1 MLYRGEFEGGCFCR
15 AIRYRFVDLLASMI
29 AFPQSKETLFRIPGS
44 AVTRVGATN
53 RC

>member
-1 MLYRGEFEGGCFCR
+1 MLYRGEFEGGVA
-15 AIRYRFVDLLASMI
+15 AIRWPGFASMI
-29 AFPQSKETLFRIPGS
+29 DFRQSRETLFRIPAS

>member
-1 MLYRGEFEGGCFCR
+1 MLYRGDFALPIVGLGF
-15 AIRYRFVDLLASMI
+15 ASMI
-29 AFPQSKETLFRIPGS
+29 DFPQSRETLFRIPAN